1 MVKRLMVAVVL
12 AGALAGGACAGAFQ
26 QPEVRFDGV
35 RIGGLGL
42 RGGLLYAQIHVANP
56 NRFGFETSSMSYDLE
71 MRAPDD
77 GEGRW
82 VRIAQG
88 VFDESVRV
96 GARDSVLI
104 EVPIDFT
111 YASLGGALQSVLDQ
125 GSVGY
130 RVEGVVQLREPVRR
144 SLPYRR
150 VGVMALS
157 GSR

>member
-1 MVKRLMVAVVL
+1 MMRRTMTVAVL
-12 AGALAGGACAGAFQ
+12 ACALAAAGCAGAFR

-71 MRAPDD
+71 MRAPAN
-77 GEGRW
+77 GEERW
-82 VRIAQG
+82 VRVAQG
-88 VFDESVRV
+88 VYDEAVRV
-96 GARDSVLI
+96 GARDSVLV

-111 YASLGGALQSVLDQ
+111 YSSLGGALQSVLDQ
-125 GSVGY
+125 GNVSY
-130 RVEGVVQLREPVRR
+130 RVAGVVELREPVRR

-150 VGVMALS
+150 AGVMALS
-157 GSR
+157 GTR